1 LQNELVMATS
11 PTPRDARSL
20 LIAWAN
26 DQDGWVRAIT
36 GEAVLSRTELSTAAV
51 ERVTESL
58 LVEKQLAAGELLDTP
73 VLGDPGADDAES
85 QALRLVSL
93 RDCQGVNA
101 LSKNQAIEF
110 NPRLTILFGEN
121 AAGKTGYVRV
131 LKRLANVRSAEEI
144 IPDIHR
150 ATAPPQPQAVLT
162 YSVDDQEQPPL
173 EWTGE
178 TGVPPLTRLSVFDTP
193 AVALHLD
200 ENLTYVY
207 TPPDLALFR
216 YVHSAIE
223 AVRARLEERKAE
235 KEPRNNPFLTAFAR
249 DSTVYPKI
257 EQLGPSADMAEIE
270 QLATLSEGERDE
282 IEALKLS
289 MQSLGSETTAGRTE
303 PLRNRIAALRALAD
317 VVSAASAFD
326 AAALAMATDELEQ
339 AQKAQ
344 AKAATSVL
352 GEEDLPEEIR
362 PAWQSFI
369 EAGERYLQ
377 ASTGKGPYPE
387 AEDDCIYCR
396 QPLEQSA
403 VSLLRAYR
411 EYASG
416 TAATAVEAAGARV
429 AKARES
435 LLADDIQQ
443 AGSKLNALLPSIED
457 SDDPPAW
464 ATEGH
469 ALADAVTA
477 ARASFTEEPA
487 SPPRIEVQEGL
498 ADRVQAALTEA
509 ETALR
514 AAEGDAST
522 RKARLA
528 EQRGRLATLEARST
542 LARLLPEVRPYV
554 ENAIWTSKLQAVL
567 RRFQGLLRSLTE
579 ASKQASNEVLNESFR
594 KAFEEECRVLRAPTV
609 KLGFPGRR
617 GEAARSKTVS
627 ADHSLTEVLSE
638 GEQKVVAIADFL
650 AEASFRGGSA
660 PLVFD
665 DPVNSLDYRRL
676 GEIVSRIVE
685 LSEEHQIV
693 VLTHNIWFAS
703 ELLARFDQSPE
714 YCAFY
719 QVLERDG
726 AKGVIV
732 GGVHPRIDTQGE
744 IKKRINKAITD
755 AETAS
760 DSQRAEIVERGYE
773 HIRAWCEQVAEK
785 DLLAD
790 VARRYQ
796 PNIAMQN
803 LERIKLDKLSA
814 AIDAILPIYLRAC
827 RYIGGHSQPMETLD
841 VRPTLEQLKDDW
853 KTLQD
858 ARKSYLD

>member
-1 LQNELVMATS
+1 MASS
-11 PTPRDARSL
+11 PTPRDARTL
-20 LIAWAN
+20 LTAWAN
-26 DQDGWVRAIT
+26 DQDGWVRAIV
-36 GEAVLSRTELSTAAV
+36 GEAILSRTELSAAVV

-58 LVEKQLAAGELLDTP
+58 LVEKQLSDGELLDAP
-73 VLGDPGADDAES
+73 ELGEPDANDTETH
-85 QALRLVSL
+85 ALRLVSL
-93 RDCQGVNA
+93 RDCHGINA
-101 LSKNQAIEF
+101 LSKDQAIEF

-131 LKRLANVRSAEEI
+131 LKRVANVRSAEEI

-150 ATAPPQPQAVLT
+150 ATAPPQPQAVLA
-162 YSVDDQEQPPL
+162 YSVDDEEQPAL

-193 AVALHLD
+193 AIALHLD

-223 AVRARLEERKAE
+223 AVRARLEERKAD
-235 KEPRNNPFLTAFAR
+235 KEPRQNPFLTAFAR
-249 DSTVYPKI
+249 DSNVYPKV
-257 EQLGPSADMAEIE
+257 EQLGPSTDMAEIE
-270 QLATLSEGERDE
+270 QLATLSESERDE
-282 IEALKLS
+282 IDALKLS
-289 MQSLGSETTAGRTE
+289 VQSLGSETATGRTE
-303 PLRNRIAALRALAD
+303 PLRSRIAALRALTD

-326 AAALAMATDELEQ
+326 TAALAAATDELEQ

-352 GEEDLPEEIR
+352 GGEDLPAEVR

-369 EAGERYLQ
+369 EAGERYLKTSAVQ
-377 ASTGKGPYPE
+377 PTYPQ
-387 AEDDCIYCR
+387 AEDACIYCR

-416 TAATAVEAAGARV
+416 AAAAAVEAAGNKISRV
-429 AKARES
+429 RS
-435 LLADDIQQ
+435 PLLADDIEQ
-443 AGSKLNALLPSIED
+443 AVSTLNALLPGIED

-464 ATEGH
+464 AAEGH

-477 ARASFTEEPA
+477 ARASFSEEPA
-487 SPPRIEVQEGL
+487 SPPKIEVQNDL
-498 ADRVQAALTEA
+498 ADRVQAALAEA
-509 ETALR
+509 EAAMR

-528 EQRGRLATLEARST
+528 EQRGRLATLEARSS
-542 LARLLPEVRPYV
+542 LARLLPEVRAYV
-554 ENAIWTSKLQAVL
+554 ENAIWASKLQAVL

-579 ASKQASNEVLNESFR
+579 VSKRASNEVLNDSFR
-594 KAFEEECRVLRAPTV
+594 EAFEEECRALRAPTV

-627 ADHSLTEVLSE
+627 ADHSLTKVLSE

-665 DPVNSLDYRRL
+665 DPVTSLDYRRL

-703 ELLARFDQSPE
+703 ELLARFDQNPAD
-714 YCAFY
+714 CAFY
-719 QVLERDG
+719 QVLEGDG

-760 DSQRAEIVERGYE
+760 DSQRAEVVERGYE

-803 LERIKLDKLSA
+803 LERIKLDKLSD

-841 VRPTLEQLKDDW
+841 IRPTLEQLKDDW
-853 KTLQD
+853 QALQD
-858 ARKSYLD
+858 ARKGYLD